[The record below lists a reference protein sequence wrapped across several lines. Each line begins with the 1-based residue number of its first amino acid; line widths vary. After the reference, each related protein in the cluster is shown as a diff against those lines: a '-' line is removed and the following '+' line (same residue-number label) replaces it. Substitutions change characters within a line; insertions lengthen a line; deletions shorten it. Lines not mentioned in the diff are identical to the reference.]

1 MNIDPV
7 TGLIVL
13 NKTINNSLIGSECI
27 GWCQESVNL
36 IHQNINNEYI
46 TLIAIS
52 YLLIIISDILNDH
65 KEKIKYKKIIKY
77 TKIIESIKLLGFVIG
92 ILTIIELI
100 LF

>member
-1 MNIDPV
+1 MSKL
-7 TGLIVL
+7 TF
-13 NKTINNSLIGSECI
+13 
-27 GWCQESVNL
+27 
-36 IHQNINNEYI
+36 EYI